1 MARGSGRADTW
12 LIVLGQSSQA
22 LGMGGISLFL
32 PLIREDLGLSFA
44 QAGQLAAAATLVY
57 ALMQVP
63 AGWLTD
69 RYSPK
74 KLFCAGVL
82 GTNAMSLAFAVVH
95 PYGWLLAVQAVS
107 GLFRSLIFAPGM
119 MLIRERFPADRKA
132 TAMGL
137 YVAGGFASSVLLNIL
152 GPLAVGPLG
161 WRWLFVVFGGTGV
174 LWALLYHRVGTDP
187 HREPGTF
194 PRLAEVRR
202 LFGHPALWLIGV
214 IQFARL
220 ATAQGLAFWLPSY
233 LVAEHAMS
241 LAGAGAIAATS
252 ALITAPSNLLG
263 GWLSDRLGRPLLV
276 IAVALTALC
285 ASLAVLPLVGGVLPL
300 LAVIGVNA
308 LFVQLYF
315 GPLFGVGL
323 HYLGQRTAGFSS
335 GFGNFCA
342 NAGGFAAISALGTIK
357 DSTGSFTLGFQLLA
371 GLYALALLAVLAL
384 TRTTPLTEGPVPP
397 PAAAPAPA
405 SAARKQ
411 DPPAGAR

>member
-22 LGMGGISLFL
+22 LGMGGIALFL

-44 QAGQLAAAATLVY
+44 QAGQLAAIATLVY

-74 KLFCAGVL
+74 LLFCVGVV
-82 GTNAMSLAFAVVH
+82 GTNATALAFAVLH

-119 MLIRERFPADRKA
+119 MLIREQFPADRKA

-137 YVAGGFASSVLLNIL
+137 YVAGGFASSVLLNTL
-152 GPLAVGPLG
+152 GPLVVGPLG
-161 WRWLFVVFGGTGV
+161 WRWLFVIFGATGV
-174 LWALLYHRVGTDP
+174 LWAVLYHRVGTDP
-187 HREPGTF
+187 HREPGSF
-194 PRLAEVRR
+194 PRLTEIRR

-233 LVAEHAMS
+233 LVAEHDMS
-241 LAGAGAIAATS
+241 LSGAGGIAAVS

-276 IAVALTALC
+276 ITIALTALC
-285 ASLAVLPLVGGVLPL
+285 ASLAVLPLVDGVVPL
-300 LAVIGVNA
+300 LLVIGVNA

-371 GLYALALLAVLAL
+371 GLYAAALLAVLAL
-384 TRTTPLTEGPVPP
+384 TRTTPLTER
-397 PAAAPAPA
+397 PATERAPTAPATPA
-405 SAARKQ
+405 Q
-411 DPPAGAR
+411 PDPEPGR

>member
-22 LGMGGISLFL
+22 LGMGGIALFL

-44 QAGQLAAAATLVY
+44 QAGQLAAVATLVY

-74 KLFCAGVL
+74 LLFCVGVM
-82 GTNAMSLAFAVVH
+82 GTNATALAFAVLH

-119 MLIRERFPADRKA
+119 MLIREQFPADRKA

-137 YVAGGFASSVLLNIL
+137 YVAGGFASSVLLNTL
-152 GPLAVGPLG
+152 GPLVVGPLG
-161 WRWLFVVFGGTGV
+161 WRWLFVIFGATGV
-174 LWALLYHRVGTDP
+174 LWAVLYHRVGTDP
-187 HREPGTF
+187 HREPGSF
-194 PRLAEVRR
+194 PRLTEIRR

-233 LVAEHAMS
+233 LVAEHGMS
-241 LAGAGAIAATS
+241 LSGAGAIAAVS

-276 IAVALTALC
+276 ITIALTALC
-285 ASLAVLPLVGGVLPL
+285 ASLAVLPLVDGVVPL
-300 LAVIGVNA
+300 LLVIGVNA

-371 GLYALALLAVLAL
+371 GLYAAALLAVLAL
-384 TRTTPLTEGPVPP
+384 TRTTPLTGR
-397 PAAAPAPA
+397 PAAERVPTAPSTPA
-405 SAARKQ
+405 QR
-411 DPPAGAR
+411 DPEPGR

>member
-22 LGMGGISLFL
+22 LGMGGIALFL

-44 QAGQLAAAATLVY
+44 QAGQLAAVATLVY

-74 KLFCAGVL
+74 LLFCVGVM
-82 GTNAMSLAFAVVH
+82 GTNATALAFAVLH

-119 MLIRERFPADRKA
+119 MLIREQFPADRKA

-137 YVAGGFASSVLLNIL
+137 YVAGGFASSVLLNTL
-152 GPLAVGPLG
+152 GPLVVGPLG
-161 WRWLFVVFGGTGV
+161 WRWLFVIFGATGV
-174 LWALLYHRVGTDP
+174 LWAVLYHRVGTDP
-187 HREPGTF
+187 HREPGSF
-194 PRLAEVRR
+194 PRLTEIRR

-214 IQFARL
+214 IQFVRL

-233 LVAEHAMS
+233 LVAEHGMS
-241 LAGAGAIAATS
+241 LSGAGAIAAVS

-276 IAVALTALC
+276 ITIALTALC
-285 ASLAVLPLVGGVLPL
+285 ASLAVLPLVDGVVPL
-300 LAVIGVNA
+300 LLVIGVNA

-371 GLYALALLAVLAL
+371 GLYAAALLAVLAL
-384 TRTTPLTEGPVPP
+384 TRTTPLTGR
-397 PAAAPAPA
+397 PAAERVPTAPSTPA
-405 SAARKQ
+405 QR
-411 DPPAGAR
+411 DPEPGR

>member
-1 MARGSGRADTW
+1 
-12 LIVLGQSSQA
+12 
-22 LGMGGISLFL
+22 MGGIALFL

-44 QAGQLAAAATLVY
+44 QAGQLAAIATLVY

-74 KLFCAGVL
+74 LLFCVGVM
-82 GTNAMSLAFAVVH
+82 GTNATALAFAVLH

-119 MLIRERFPADRKA
+119 MLIREQFPADRKA

-137 YVAGGFASSVLLNIL
+137 YVAGGFASSVLLNTL
-152 GPLAVGPLG
+152 GPLVVGPLG
-161 WRWLFVVFGGTGV
+161 WRWLFVIFGATGV
-174 LWALLYHRVGTDP
+174 LWAVLYHRVGTDP
-187 HREPGTF
+187 HREPGSF
-194 PRLAEVRR
+194 PRLTEIRR

-233 LVAEHAMS
+233 LVAEHGMS
-241 LAGAGAIAATS
+241 LSGAGAIAAVS

-276 IAVALTALC
+276 ITIALTALC
-285 ASLAVLPLVGGVLPL
+285 ASLAVLPLVDGVVPL
-300 LAVIGVNA
+300 LLVIGVNA

-371 GLYALALLAVLAL
+371 GLYAAALLAVLAL
-384 TRTTPLTEGPVPP
+384 TRTTPLTGR
-397 PAAAPAPA
+397 PAAERVPTAPSTPA
-405 SAARKQ
+405 QR
-411 DPPAGAR
+411 DPEPGR